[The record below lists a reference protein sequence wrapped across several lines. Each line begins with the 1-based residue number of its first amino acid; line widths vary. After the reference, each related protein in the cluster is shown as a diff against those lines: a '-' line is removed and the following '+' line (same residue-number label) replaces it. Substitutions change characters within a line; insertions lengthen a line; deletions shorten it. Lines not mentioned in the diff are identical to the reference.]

1 MGESNGTM
9 KHVVVGVLL
18 ELIALAGI
26 LLLSSWLP
34 AGLPLGVYTLFA
46 QLMATYLVHCPA
58 HFVVGTATGVRFREM
73 RLGRTTLA
81 QGLPGGLKGLA
92 RWLPILTLVTDRS
105 SLANVSRRGLAAMYR
120 SGAVASTLSAFAIAA
135 ASALTEQPI
144 YFSLTWAVA
153 IAYLAFDVVYSPRS
167 GDLKRA
173 RAVLAA

>member
-1 MGESNGTM
+1 M

-26 LLLSSWLP
+26 LLLSLWIP
-34 AGLPLGVYTLFA
+34 AGLPLGVYLVFA

-58 HFVVGTATGVRFREM
+58 HFIVGTAVGVRFREL

-81 QGLPGGLKGLA
+81 RVLPNRLKGLVQ
-92 RWLPILTLVTDRS
+92 RLPILTLVTDRS
-105 SLANVSRRGLAAMYR
+105 SLVKVSRSRLAAMYA
-120 SGAVASTLSAFAIAA
+120 SGTIASIGSAFAIATL
-135 ASALTEQPI
+135 STLVEQPT
-144 YFSLTWAVA
+144 YFLLTWAVA
-153 IAYLAFDVVYSPRS
+153 MAYLVFDVVFSPKS